1 MKEIGSLVAKYITNA
16 LSDKDLQGQQ
26 KLSTQDSTNTQK
38 NNAKQKIGQVFGNN
52 TAKKKPLPKEYN
64 PFLNRNGDIAN
75 PYIDYQ
81 KMLDSQKVS
90 KKAKEYITKA
100 TGLEPSLEI
109 TLSNMGIAAGNAAGK
124 ALNNANGVNL
134 NGFVFNNNAD
144 ANNLSK
150 LDVTTEL
157 PKLSPN
163 QISKII
169 EKHFSKSTVIKPS
182 DANGIYEAQQKSGMS
197 ALAILGIGALESGYG
212 TSAIA
217 KQKNNLWGWNA
228 TNVNPGG
235 NATTFAPVAQG
246 ALEFA
251 NKYLKTYYNN
261 YGAKSIY
268 AAGTGDNPKGM
279 GYAYHDN
286 GSINPQW
293 ATSINTI
300 MGNFYRTAQ
309 DVYKTEG
316 IKGGGGTIGG
326 NTFTQAADSFLGTP
340 YVWGGESMSEGG
352 MDCSGFIYAA
362 LNKAGYNV
370 PRLTAQGYRK
380 YGTVVNKSDLQPGD
394 LVFFG
399 TPNNATHI
407 GMYYGNGKII
417 HSTGGSKNTKY
428 NPGKGVS
435 YKDLSAF
442 GNYIEGRRL

>member
-1 MKEIGSLVAKYITNA
+1 MKEIASLLANYITNA
-16 LSDKDLQGQQ
+16 LPEEGLQEKNDVQN
-26 KLSTQDSTNTQK
+26 SNTNSRTSSSRRKVDQFFD
-38 NNAKQKIGQVFGNN
+38 NA
-52 TAKKKPLPKEYN
+52 TKKKKTTLREYN
-64 PFLNRNGDIAN
+64 PFLNREGDIAN

-81 KMLDSQKVS
+81 QMLDSQNISKV
-90 KKAKEYITKA
+90 AKEYITKA
-100 TGLEPSLEI
+100 TGLQPSLENR
-109 TLSNMGIAAGNAAGK
+109 LASMGVASGNSAESTTG
-124 ALNNANGVNL
+124 GTNL
-134 NGFVFNNNAD
+134 DGFSFNNNAD
-144 ANNLSK
+144 VNKLSMM
-150 LDVTTEL
+150 DVTTEL

-163 QISKII
+163 QIAKII

-182 DANGIYEAQQKSGMS
+182 DASGIYDAQQKTGMS

-235 NATTFAPVAQG
+235 NATTFAPIAQG
-246 ALEFA
+246 AYDFA
-251 NKYLKTYYNN
+251 TKYLKTYYNN

-268 AAGTGDNPKGM
+268 AAGTGNNPKGM
-279 GYAYHDN
+279 GYAYFDN
-286 GSINPQW
+286 GTINSQW

-316 IKGGGGTIGG
+316 AKGVNGKISG
-326 NTFTQAADSFLGTP
+326 NAFTQAADSFLGTP

-380 YGTVVNKSDLQPGD
+380 YGTVVKKSELQPGD

-399 TPNNATHI
+399 SPGNATHI

-417 HSTGGSKNTKY
+417 HSTGGSKNTRY